1 MSAFFT
7 DFSGLARIL
16 LISIAGTKLAS
27 KTTISRTNGDDDRS
41 TGALLAGFHLKDNR
55 MHASTR
61 SFSLKSLVVGIVA
74 VGLVSIALVT
84 YSQWLV
90 TRDFA
95 RNTTMMRLIQAVQ
108 QEIATA
114 HLWFEEALGG
124 DTFIRLDDDVRARI
138 GYALDLVSA
147 AIEGGDSPFGRVES
161 LAESRDSLLRLRAA
175 ILKFDHLAAERW
187 ATRDTTGVIGGDQ
200 DQEFDALFGTILE
213 ESRRIASQIDDVI
226 AAHRQQIFLLNG
238 LIIAILMAAFSLIA
252 VLVVRNR
259 RELDERADMLERMV
273 EVRTHELATRE
284 AEAQQRS
291 VELAVAR
298 DHAHAA
304 SQAKSQFL
312 ANMSHEIRT
321 PMNGVIGMASLLL
334 RTELTSEQ
342 KEYAEIMHSSG
353 MSLLKIIN
361 SVLDFSKIEAGKLV
375 LESVGF
381 SVHEK
386 LTDVVQLFSAEARRK
401 NLTLSYAVAD
411 DVPDVVRGDPV
422 RLGQILAN
430 LISNAIKFS
439 HDGDISIVCECVD
452 CAEIERGY
460 VRLRFSVKDCG
471 IGIDPED
478 QRKLFQEFSQV
489 DESDTRKYGG
499 TGLGLVI
506 SKELATLMGGTIGV
520 DSETGK
526 GSRFWF
532 TIAVARG
539 DERTDVASSLQP
551 TGMRVSR
558 DDGDADE
565 LEPTGRKVLVVDDN
579 DVNLLVAQRMLEQL
593 GYRVDT
599 AASGEEALQASAGN
613 DYAAILIDS
622 QMPGMSGNE
631 ATRLIRERESDLQHT
646 PIIALT
652 ANAMTE
658 DREKAFEA
666 GVDDYLSKPVFVGE
680 LEASLRRVLS
690 GSMAVANLPAATL
703 QDRALQSGLP
713 DEVLDYSIADELSR
727 IRGSGGADLFSEL
740 ADQFLQQMPVWLR
753 ELEASA
759 RDNDTRSVR
768 RQAHRLL
775 GLCRQIGAERMAA
788 LCARLERMRDEAEES
803 ELVEEVSRLHTEFEA
818 AYRALDDRHLTS

>member
-1 MSAFFT
+1 M
-7 DFSGLARIL
+7 
-16 LISIAGTKLAS
+16 
-27 KTTISRTNGDDDRS
+27 
-41 TGALLAGFHLKDNR
+41 
-55 MHASTR
+55 
-61 SFSLKSLVVGIVA
+61 
-74 VGLVSIALVT
+74 

-95 RNTTMMRLIQAVQ
+95 RNTALMRLMQSVQ

-124 DTFIRLDDDVRARI
+124 DSYIRLDADVRARI

-147 AIEGGDSPFGRVES
+147 AIEGGDSPFGQIES
-161 LAESRDSLLRLRAA
+161 LPESRDGLLQLRAT
-175 ILKFDHLAAERW
+175 IMKFDHLASERW

-200 DQEFDALFGTILE
+200 DQEFDAIFGTILE
-213 ESRRIASQIDDVI
+213 QSRGIASQIDAII
-226 AAHRQQIFLLNG
+226 AAHSRQIFLLNA
-238 LIIAILMAAFSLIA
+238 LIVIILTTAFSLIIA
-252 VLVVRNR
+252 LVIRNR
-259 RELDERADMLERMV
+259 RELDDRADVLSRMV
-273 EVRTHELATRE
+273 EVRTRELAARE

-291 VELAVAR
+291 VELAIAR
-298 DHAHAA
+298 DHANAA

-334 RTELTSEQ
+334 RTELTAEQ

-386 LTDVVQLFSAEARRK
+386 LTDVAQLFSAEAKRK
-401 NLTLSYAVAD
+401 NLTISYAVAD
-411 DVPDVVRGDPV
+411 NVPDVVRGDPV

-430 LISNAIKFS
+430 LVSNAIKFS
-439 HDGDISIVCECVD
+439 HDGDISIVCECID
-452 CAEIERGY
+452 CNDVEQGF
-460 VRLRFSVKDCG
+460 VRLKFLVKDCG
-471 IGIDPED
+471 IGIDSDD
-478 QRKLFQEFSQV
+478 QRKLFQEFTQV

-520 DSETGK
+520 DSEPGK

-539 DERTDVASSLQP
+539 DENTDVAIPLRAAGQQP
-551 TGMRVSR
+551 LAERG
-558 DDGDADE
+558 DGAQ
-565 LEPTGRKVLVVDDN
+565 LEPAGRRILVVDDN
-579 DVNLLVAQRMLEQL
+579 EVNLLVAQRMLEQL

-599 AASGEEALQASAGN
+599 AVSGEQAVEASAGG
-613 DYAAILIDS
+613 DYVAILIDS

-631 ATRLIRERESDLQHT
+631 ATRLIRDREGDLHHT

-658 DREKAFEA
+658 DRERAFAA

-690 GSMAVANLPAATL
+690 GSMAVANLTAATL
-703 QDRALQSGLP
+703 QDRALPSGMP
-713 DEVLDYSIADELSR
+713 DEVLDRSIADELSR
-727 IRGSGGADLFSEL
+727 IRGSGDADLFSEL

-753 ELEASA
+753 DLEAAA

-788 LCARLERMRDEAEES
+788 LCARLERMRDESEES
-803 ELVEEVSRLHTEFEA
+803 ELLQEVSRLHTEFEA
-818 AYRALDDRHLTS
+818 AYRALDDRHLTG